1 MSSPIPSLGSQPAG
15 PRRAGSLSTRPPELT
30 IPAMFFH
37 TAHHFQDKVALLYK
51 EGGKWLPI
59 TYHEFEEQVVH
70 LALSLTQLGVS
81 HGDRV
86 ALISENR
93 PEWAIVDLA
102 VVSIGAVNTPL
113 YTTLPP
119 VQAEYIIA
127 DSQASVVI
135 VSNDKQLAKVM
146 EVRERL
152 PLVKHIV
159 VVDPPAELPAG
170 VTLFSDLL
178 KLGAGHPFAEFD
190 ARRSAV
196 KPSDLASIIYTSGT
210 TGAPKGAMLTHD
222 NFMSNAQAAAEACR
236 INSTDLFLSFLPLS
250 HSFERIAGHYFPL
263 LMGATIAYAESIF
276 TVQGNMVEIKPTI
289 MASVPRLY
297 ESMESRIKDQLA
309 RRPEAERKK
318 AEKAFEIG
326 WEYHSQRITG
336 EKPGLLTQLKYWMV
350 DEVALKSMRARITGG
365 QLRYFISG
373 GAPLPVETA
382 KFLTSLGLNILE
394 GYGLTETSPVICVN
408 TPQKRKLGTVGPP
421 IPGVEVRIAD
431 DGEILSRG
439 PHIMQGYFNLPDAT
453 AQAIN
458 ADGWFHTGDI
468 GVLDDEGYLKITDR
482 KKDIIVLANGKNVA
496 PQQIEALM
504 KSSSFIGSIVLF
516 GDRQPNL
523 VALIVPDFEHLK
535 SWARQ
540 NGLSGKEPDELVREH
555 RVKRFYKEEL
565 ERLSSSLADFERIR
579 KFALLT
585 RDFSIERGELTPTLK
600 IKRKVV
606 AENFSGELDGLLGGK
621 D

>member
-51 EGGKWLPI
+51 EGGNWLPI
-59 TYHEFEEQVVH
+59 TYHEFEEQVTH
-70 LALSLTQLGVS
+70 LALSLIQLGVS

-178 KLGAGHPFAEFD
+178 MLGAGHPFAELD

-236 INSTDLFLSFLPLS
+236 ISSTDLFLSFLPLS

-309 RRPEAERKK
+309 RRSEAERKK

-336 EKPGLLTQLKYWMV
+336 EKPGLFTQLKYWVV

-606 AENFSGELDGLLGGK
+606 AENFSEELDGLLGGK